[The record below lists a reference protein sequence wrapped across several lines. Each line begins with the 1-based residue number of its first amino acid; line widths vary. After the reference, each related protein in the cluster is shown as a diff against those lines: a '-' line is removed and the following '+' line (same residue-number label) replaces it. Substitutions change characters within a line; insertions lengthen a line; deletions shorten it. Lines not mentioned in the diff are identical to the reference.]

1 VLLCQHHPVWQCY
14 LSFHQFVLFLS
25 NTSQNISCWKG
36 PTKITKSNP
45 WLLTD
50 CPKAN
55 PMSENVVQTLPEF
68 QHLRPCPLPWAAC
81 SMPTAPLV
89 QTLSLTPSCPSPG
102 TAPCHSLRSC
112 LCHREQSS
120 ALPLHSQ
127 WGSWEMGRLLKDCD
141 QLSVQK
147 IQRQNWKSFL
157 IRDKDLVGTAELRNT

>member
-1 VLLCQHHPVWQCY
+1 MLGLWE
-14 LSFHQFVLFLS
+14 
-25 NTSQNISCWKG
+25 ISCNNRSIEYPNLEGTHKDHSVQ
-36 PTKITKSNP
+36 T
-45 WLLTD
+45 LLPHKTTQK
-50 CPKAN
+50 PN
-55 PMSENVVQTLPEF
+55 PMSEGIVQMLLELW
-68 QHLRPCPLPWAAC
+68 QLRAV
-81 SMPTAPLV
+81 PTALGSPFHAHRPLV

>member
-1 VLLCQHHPVWQCY
+1 MIGAAVITCY
-14 LSFHQFVLFLS
+14 TFRITEYPKLERIHKDHLVQILAPQR
-25 NTSQNISCWKG
+25 T
-36 PTKITKSNP
+36 TKKTH
-45 WLLTD
+45 
-50 CPKAN
+50 
-55 PMSENVVQTLPEF
+55 QTLC
-68 QHLRPCPLPWAAC
+68 LRALSKCFLNSGSSAHAHC
-81 SMPTAPLV
+81 PLV

-102 TAPCHSLRSC
+102 TAPCHSLRPC

-141 QLSVQK
+141 QLSIQK